1 MKLVIDFNLI
11 SLVPVKS
18 AVKPDDIS
26 TSARSV
32 KQETLSNRCLILT
45 LQFCLHSKREI
56 GIIKM
61 EAIVLNLL
69 GDSGLLIQMQ
79 IQVRRRLTSNI
90 VIKGNFWKLDCFIS
104 LSRNK
109 NYTQVNLRR
118 RKVCIFIYLLIKI
131 NTK

>member
-18 AVKPDDIS
+18 AVKSDDIS

-118 RKVCIFIYLLIKI
+118 RKVCTFIYLLIKI

>member
-118 RKVCIFIYLLIKI
+118 RKVCTFIYLLIKI